1 MTDPRTEPK
10 PKSKSKSTSKTTSKK
25 RSPKQPNDY
34 SIWLSMDGIRLSAPW
49 RLRSYGDDGA
59 LSESDLSELAERFDL
74 PTSLLE
80 TLSQQLGY
88 CLDTDSE
95 VNLVEVKRS
104 KAIERAN
111 QELARALKL
120 VEKIEVATVELT
132 TLLEPLSSK
141 FTQSKK
147 EAALLLATKTKA
159 KEVCA
164 SITATGHDIKLIME
178 TPGAA
183 AVMNPRNKVR
193 VWDKR
198 RQHVVETC
206 CYAWQDAGRPVTLTT
221 KSDEV
226 GGKKRGGVL
235 YDFIQAIVVRLT
247 DPVRDLPGET
257 IRKDLDRFKDNQA
270 KPDEL
275 TTPPDR
281 GIDAIR

>member
-1 MTDPRTEPK
+1 MTEPRTEPK
-10 PKSKSKSTSKTTSKK
+10 PKSQSKSTSKK
-25 RSPKQPNDY
+25 RSPKQPDDY

-111 QELARALKL
+111 QELARALNL

-147 EAALLLATKTKA
+147 DAALLLAAKTKA
-159 KEVCA
+159 KEVCV
-164 SITATGHDIKLIME
+164 SITATGDDIKLIME

-183 AVMNPRNKVR
+183 AVMSPRNKVR

-275 TTPPDR
+275 TTPPDC

>member
-10 PKSKSKSTSKTTSKK
+10 PKSKSKWTSKTTSKK
-25 RSPKQPNDY
+25 RSPKQPDDY

-120 VEKIEVATVELT
+120 LEKIEVATVELT

-147 EAALLLATKTKA
+147 DAALLLAAKTKA

-164 SITATGHDIKLIME
+164 SITATGDDIKLIME

-183 AVMNPRNKVR
+183 AVMSPRNKVR

-235 YDFIQAIVVRLT
+235 YDFIQAIVVKLT

>member
-1 MTDPRTEPK
+1 MAMRK
-10 PKSKSKSTSKTTSKK
+10 TSAQLMSNPIKTKK
-25 RSPKQPNDY
+25 KHSPDIPGDY

-80 TLSQQLGY
+80 TLSRQLGY

-120 VEKIEVATVELT
+120 LEEIEVAAMEMA

-141 FTQSKK
+141 FTQNKK
-147 EAALLLATKTKA
+147 DSALLLAAKTKA
-159 KEVCA
+159 KKVCA
-164 SITATGHDIKLIME
+164 SITATGDDIKLIME

-183 AVMNPRNKVR
+183 AVMSPRNKVR

-221 KSDEV
+221 KPDEA

-235 YDFIQAIVVRLT
+235 YDFIQAVVVKLT
-247 DPVRDLPGET
+247 DPVKELPGET